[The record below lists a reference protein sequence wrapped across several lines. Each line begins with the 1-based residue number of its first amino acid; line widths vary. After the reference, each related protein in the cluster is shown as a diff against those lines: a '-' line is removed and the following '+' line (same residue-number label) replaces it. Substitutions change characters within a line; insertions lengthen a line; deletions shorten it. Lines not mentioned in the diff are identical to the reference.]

1 MISKKIIICF
11 FFFLLLKINFAYSKS
26 INLFEDISLMS
37 KNKNYQA
44 VIEIQA
50 GDNLK
55 REIFKK
61 NGKLKI
67 EKIDNELPRKI
78 KYLPYPFNYGI
89 LPQTILVVEEGGDG
103 DALDVIVLGEK
114 LKREVVVEIKILGS
128 INFIDSGENDL
139 KIIAINLKDT
149 TFKNINSLEDI
160 ELQYPGIVEIIKIW
174 FTNYKGKDKVFY
186 EKTLDVESTVR
197 IINKSNK
204 SFLFYKNNTSEN

>member
-1 MISKKIIICF
+1 
-11 FFFLLLKINFAYSKS
+11 
-26 INLFEDISLMS
+26 
-37 KNKNYQA
+37 
-44 VIEIQA
+44 
-50 GDNLK
+50 
-55 REIFKK
+55 
-61 NGKLKI
+61 
-67 EKIDNELPRKI
+67 
-78 KYLPYPFNYGI
+78 
-89 LPQTILVVEEGGDG
+89 
-103 DALDVIVLGEK
+103 
-114 LKREVVVEIKILGS
+114 VVEIKILGS